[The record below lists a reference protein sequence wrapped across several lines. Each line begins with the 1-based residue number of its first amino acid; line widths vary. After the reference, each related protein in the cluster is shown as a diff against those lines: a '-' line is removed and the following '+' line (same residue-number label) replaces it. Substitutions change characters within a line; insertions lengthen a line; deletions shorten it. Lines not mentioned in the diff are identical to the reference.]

1 MDELTA
7 AGITDP
13 DLRASYEEC
22 KRLNALHGKTYY
34 LATLLLPKAKRPFV
48 HALYGFAR
56 YADEIVDDLA
66 SELSVEEKS
75 EVLSKWGNG
84 VLADL
89 KKGTSQDHVGR
100 ALIDTVNRFD
110 IPHEHFEAFLHSM
123 TMDLTVQEYE
133 NYDDLIEY
141 VYGSAAVIGLEM
153 VPILGPMHND
163 AFEAAKK
170 LGIKATVYMPIGASL
185 PKVEATRNYGA
196 RVVQQGG
203 TFAECLKAAQEEA
216 KNTGAIFI
224 PPFDHID
231 VVLGQGTVGL
241 EILQQHPDVSTIVVA
256 IGGGGLAAG
265 VAVAAKLAAAA
276 QGRKIKVIGVQ
287 SEHAA
292 AYPASLRAGKVTE
305 IQTTPTIAD
314 GIAVSKPGRVPFE
327 LIKKYVDKVVT
338 VSENDIAKAI
348 LVLLERAK
356 QVVEPAGAVAV
367 AALMSG
373 KAKPKGKTVAI
384 LSGGNMDPLLLQRV
398 IRHGLSTSDRY
409 TNFSVMLPDRP
420 GQLALTAE
428 VIAGAHANVIEV
440 LHTRHGNGL
449 QISEVELNL
458 SVETSGHNHRMEV
471 VKALEKAGLRPK
483 LQPSRED

>member
-1 MDELTA
+1 MTTQSPVVVPTLSDFETVLANVRKVAIETPTLHSNFLSDLVGQQVYLKCENLQRTGAYKVRGAYNRMSHLTA
-7 AGITDP
+7 AEKKQGVIA
-13 DLRASYEEC
+13 ASAG
-22 KRLNALHGKTYY
+22 NHSQGVAL
-34 LATLLLPKAKRPFV
+34 
-48 HALYGFAR
+48 
-56 YADEIVDDLA
+56 
-66 SELSVEEKS
+66 
-75 EVLSKWGNG
+75 
-84 VLADL
+84 
-89 KKGTSQDHVGR
+89 
-100 ALIDTVNRFD
+100 
-110 IPHEHFEAFLHSM
+110 
-123 TMDLTVQEYE
+123 
-133 NYDDLIEY
+133 
-141 VYGSAAVIGLEM
+141 
-153 VPILGPMHND
+153 
-163 AFEAAKK
+163 AAKK
-170 LGIKATVYMPIGASL
+170 LGIRATVYMPIGASL
-185 PKVEATRNYGA
+185 PKVQATRNYGA
-196 RVVQQGG
+196 RVVQHGA

-231 VVLGQGTVGL
+231 VVMGQGTVGL

-373 KAKPKGKTVAI
+373 KAKAKGKTVAI

-458 SVETSGHNHRMEV
+458 SVETSGHEHRMEV

-483 LQPSRED
+483 LQQSRED

>member
-1 MDELTA
+1 MTTQPPVVVPSLSDFETALANVRQVAIETPTLHSNFLSDLVGQQVYLKCENLQRTGAYKVRGAFNRMSQLTA
-7 AGITDP
+7 SEKKQGVIAASAGNH
-13 DLRASYEEC
+13 SQGV
-22 KRLNALHGKTYY
+22 AL
-34 LATLLLPKAKRPFV
+34 
-48 HALYGFAR
+48 
-56 YADEIVDDLA
+56 
-66 SELSVEEKS
+66 
-75 EVLSKWGNG
+75 
-84 VLADL
+84 
-89 KKGTSQDHVGR
+89 
-100 ALIDTVNRFD
+100 
-110 IPHEHFEAFLHSM
+110 
-123 TMDLTVQEYE
+123 
-133 NYDDLIEY
+133 
-141 VYGSAAVIGLEM
+141 
-153 VPILGPMHND
+153 
-163 AFEAAKK
+163 AAKK

-196 RVVQQGG
+196 RVVQHGA

-276 QGRKIKVIGVQ
+276 EGRKIKVIGVQ

-314 GIAVSKPGRVPFE
+314 GIAVSKPWRVPFE
-327 LIKKYVDKVVT
+327 LIKTYVDKVVT

-373 KAKPKGKTVAI
+373 KAKAKGKTVAI

-409 TNFSVMLPDRP
+409 TNFSVLLPDRP

-458 SVETSGHNHRMEV
+458 SVETSGHSHRMEV

-483 LQPSRED
+483 LQPQRED